1 MQTIIILGA
10 GQFGKAVSDLI
21 DPNQFKLQA
30 FGDNSPFLWNT
41 EIQTAFG
48 KVPVVSI
55 EQAAAFKPDLILIAV
70 SDAARSQMLMDQVKT
85 AGYGKKC
92 MLLHELYR
100 TFDIRSATLHR
111 MAKRVSEGNIPGD
124 IAELG
129 VYRGNIAWQLNALF
143 PDRQLLL
150 FDTFEGFSRK
160 DIQIEK
166 MDSILKYQK
175 KRFLILRWNT
185 SAIVCPF
192 LKMPYFIQ
200 DIFRKQQRI
209 FQRGLLPLSAWM
221 LTCMRRSGL
230 VLNIFIP
237 D

>member
-160 DIQIEK
+160 DIQIETDGQYSK
-166 MDSILKYQK
+166 VSEKTFSD
-175 KRFLILRWNT
+175 T
-185 SAIVCPF
+185 SVEYVRNRLPF
-192 LKMPYFIQ
+192 PQNALFYPGYFPETTK
-200 DIFRKQQRI
+200 DIPERSFAFISLDADLYAPIRA
-209 FQRGLLPLSAWM
+209 GL
-221 LTCMRRSGL
+221 
-230 VLNIFIP
+230 
-237 D
+237 

>member
-85 AGYGKKC
+85 VFG
-92 MLLHELYR
+92 
-100 TFDIRSATLHR
+100 
-111 MAKRVSEGNIPGD
+111 
-124 IAELG
+124 
-129 VYRGNIAWQLNALF
+129 YRGGLY
-143 PDRQLLL
+143 
-150 FDTFEGFSRK
+150 GFICR
-160 DIQIEK
+160 
-166 MDSILKYQK
+166 
-175 KRFLILRWNT
+175 LREEMYVT
-185 SAIVCPF
+185 A
-192 LKMPYFIQ
+192 
-200 DIFRKQQRI
+200 
-209 FQRGLLPLSAWM
+209 
-221 LTCMRRSGL
+221 
-230 VLNIFIP
+230 
-237 D
+237 